1 MTEAEAIARAVQHLA
16 EKSRD
21 VVMTG
26 LFYGISP
33 DVFRLFLDEL
43 SRGYEELYAK
53 DNKRA
58 FHVHDMFPSVEELL
72 KQMNEEINEMD

>member
-1 MTEAEAIARAVQHLA
+1 MMDEAINIAIRHLA
-16 EKSRD
+16 EKARE
-21 VVMTG
+21 VVVVG

-43 SRGYEELYAK
+43 SRGYEEIYAK
-53 DNKRA
+53 DNKSA

-72 KQMNEEINEMD
+72 KQMNEEMNDRD